1 MFISWLTAEQ
11 QELRQFLRHQTDA
24 HLRHARG
31 VCGSQS
37 GRPGASSQKFN
48 FKLHL
53 LRCVGAGDRN
63 SQFLTTHIFR
73 LMMAQLCKLVNSGQ
87 SKVIPRSDL
96 HRECALD

>member
-1 MFISWLTAEQ
+1 MPTYAMLAVSVAVRVAG
-11 QELRQFLRHQTDA
+11 QELPLKNA
-24 HLRHARG
+24 
-31 VCGSQS
+31 
-37 GRPGASSQKFN
+37 FN

-96 HRECALD
+96 HRECARD